1 MMRHVL
7 MDSVPDGVIT
17 IAQGDREAADAD
29 GADGVRRRRT
39 ARDDPAKSG
48 GYFTAQSLLGMEPLP
63 LMVPK
68 DPPRQSMDRFLMT
81 SDHAPFPIGSDVAVM
96 VDMV

>member
-1 MMRHVL
+1 MRHVL

-68 DPPRQSMDRFLMT
+68 DPLRQSLDGALMV
-81 SDHAPFPIGSDVAVM
+81 SDHALFPIGLGTAAM
-96 VDMV
+96 VGFV